1 MNENVW
7 TMQNNKYETDDILV
21 YKQFSMKQTIQSV
34 HNLIIIRTDI
44 NASDYINKTDEI
56 VNSEQNINDP
66 IRFIIVVKVSVSVD
80 NLRKTVGV
88 LSYLLSISVTHG
100 AHTLVNGGSG
110 VKVKSYDTVLSI
122 VIEDLGSF
130 IILILRKRFWSN
142 IL

>member
-7 TMQNNKYETDDILV
+7 TMQHNKYETDDILV

-88 LSYLLSISVTHG
+88 LS
-100 AHTLVNGGSG
+100 
-110 VKVKSYDTVLSI
+110 
-122 VIEDLGSF
+122 
-130 IILILRKRFWSN
+130 
-142 IL
+142 